1 MSTFTSSTPPQS
13 LGQVIA
19 IPATEAT
26 LGSPFLR
33 AYPLEL
39 QTFDI
44 PTATFLQFLDGL
56 NRVIVVSPPVDVLG
70 LVGSAVGLVPEPTA
84 QIVGGAVEATAAATG
99 YGMSKIRSETFIRQ
113 ANEEIFAPR
122 GLRVDIV
129 KLDVVALVARIPIL
143 DADGKITNETSLLP
157 PIDGGLGTLGLT
169 SQQRR
174 LAALASW
181 TGPLELM
188 PSEEVIVP
196 DSFFSKMNAKASER
210 QCAKEEAEMQKKRKK
225 ALEATQKRKQKAR
238 EEYDKNLG
246 ILTKD
251 EEKLRAQEKKKPDKM
266 QKSLQRLE
274 EKRTRV
280 QREYDEEMEKIEAVP
295 VKKDKEETS
304 MRKVLWLLIRN
315 EEPPVSK
322 VTIAIQKARKFAS
335 TI

>member
-225 ALEATQKRKQKAR
+225 ALEATQKRKQKAPSGTR
-238 EEYDKNLG
+238 
-246 ILTKD
+246 
-251 EEKLRAQEKKKPDKM
+251 KKKPDKM